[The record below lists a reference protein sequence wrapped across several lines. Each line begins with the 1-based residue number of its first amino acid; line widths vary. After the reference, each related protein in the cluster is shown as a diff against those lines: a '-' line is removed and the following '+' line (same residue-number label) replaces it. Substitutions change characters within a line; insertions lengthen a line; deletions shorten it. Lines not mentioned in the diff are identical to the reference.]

1 MLMPSYANCPQG
13 DPPEPPLIRIS
24 EERKSKRN
32 RGSDR
37 LKSLN
42 EERMGAICMKTEM
55 NTVVRV
61 LMFMPILLAGC
72 QASRNVASTSYQV
85 TRGAAVGS
93 YKVARAVAVG
103 SYRVATAPVHYAT
116 RKRGDDSYT
125 TASTESLPSDVTNPG
140 QSVPPERGSTSQNQV
155 PVGAGGG
162 QSQRSSG
169 TGGTSR
175 NEVAESSG
183 ASRASAPST
192 SFPTGKLVPG
202 KPGYVFSPSDKE
214 GRYVDV
220 SGFPSG
226 TKVKDPWTNKIF
238 IVP

>member
-1 MLMPSYANCPQG
+1 
-13 DPPEPPLIRIS
+13 
-24 EERKSKRN
+24 
-32 RGSDR
+32 
-37 LKSLN
+37 
-42 EERMGAICMKTEM
+42 MKTEM

-61 LMFMPILLAGC
+61 LMFTPILLAGC

-103 SYRVATAPVHYAT
+103 SYRVASAPVHYAT

-140 QSVPPERGSTSQNQV
+140 QSVPTPDRGSTSQGQV
-155 PVGAGGG
+155 PVGAEGG
-162 QSQRSSG
+162 QGQRSSR

-175 NEVAESSG
+175 KQAAESSG
-183 ASRASAPST
+183 ASSSRASAPST
-192 SFPTGKLVPG
+192 AFPTGKLVPG